1 MVITMKKSILFFC
14 LILLALLITP
24 TTAATLY
31 VDDDGG
37 EGVYTTIQAAHD
49 AAAEGDTICILPGTY
64 SRFDVRIP
72 HLTFQSRDGAN
83 SVIIDCLDGEG
94 LRIPEERNY
103 NAAGTII
110 DGLTII
116 NGNPS
121 FFLGITGPAN
131 GSIIRNCTIKE
142 MMTHVNPKG
151 DNITLKNNTFMNGKK
166 AQLTIVMLQD
176 LTNSKIINNTFTN
189 ITPQYGAIIFF
200 KASNNTISGNIFDT
214 DGKSFYFF
222 PPCEGNKIFLNT
234 NVSGVALHTGTVA
247 PTTTHWN
254 STTTPTYF
262 YNGTAHTGY
271 LGNSWSDYTGDDTNN
286 DGVIDTPYD
295 LPDGL
300 GTDHAPLTAAGG
312 EYEVLVPQTL
322 YVDDDGGD
330 GVYTTIQAA
339 VNAARSV
346 DTIVVRDGAYTENV
360 LVDKGLAIRT
370 ENGTKAV
377 TVTAKVPEKP
387 VFDLKADGITVEG
400 FSVRGPTNEH
410 VAGIE
415 SVGYDDCRIIG
426 NDCGGACYNGI
437 HLGGDATGNL
447 IEANTCHDNTRR
459 GISLRD
465 AVTGNTV
472 FNNTCWN
479 NADDELCVKDYPA
492 DNVIWANAF
501 FGTVECLN
509 PNTYHSPEMVT
520 YTYNDAEHTGYV
532 GNYYGGYTGTDADG
546 DGIGDKP
553 MLLGTDTVSGDYQ
566 DDYPMMGVWQD
577 GVIAKPAPVLTGIT
591 VKPGTFEA
599 ETGETWQFN
608 ATGIN
613 WDKSTIPGLDFTWET
628 SDSSVGTVNET
639 GWFEAVKP
647 GTVTL
652 TAACGGVEGTADVTV
667 VAPETLT
674 SIEIIKYAPDGVT
687 VAEKKTVTIRWM
699 QRHLPLLGGEDG
711 TMLRFQ
717 GPTFDK
723 NDPWNPAEN
732 LNLGKVNNTV
742 KGTALAD
749 LCALVGGAYEG
760 GEIQFAGRDNFPGK
774 IPSSAVL
781 APNER
786 QGPAMIAWW
795 DSEMSE
801 YPDWNDGPQLFFFT
815 PDGVFGNEDMRTCF
829 DEAYHHYWQ
838 DWPSAAGM
846 SVKKIKTVK
855 IVPEPRKDWDLAL
868 SGAITRKIDRSYFEQ
883 AVACTQGGHGFTW
896 TDGGK
901 TWSGISLWLLCGWVD
916 DANQHAPFRDDLAD
930 AGYTVVLIDYG
941 ADTIAGTADDKT
953 VEFSSKDV
961 KKNNNI
967 ILANEIDDWP
977 LAEGDWPLKLVGSG
991 VPAEKRLGSI
1001 DAIRLV
1007 GLAAGDEGMVITLQ
1021 NGWNFVSTPRTLAPG
1036 NDTAGIFANVDCA
1049 GHSIYTFDT
1058 RNGLWKALGKD
1069 DKIVPLQGVWV
1080 YARQVTNVPLTF
1092 GTETLT
1098 TPPTRRLSAGWNAI
1112 GFSDIEPQPTRNALE
1127 SVKDT
1132 WAILI
1137 GFDAANQVYE
1147 RSAISG
1153 ATGTHADTLPM
1164 EPGRGYWLFMRAD
1177 GTLAAISS

>member
-1 MVITMKKSILFFC
+1 MKKSIGIFC
-14 LILLALLITP
+14 LILLTLLIAP
-24 TTAATLY
+24 TAAATLY

-64 SRFDVRIP
+64 SRFAVRIP
-72 HLTFQSRDGAN
+72 HLTFQSRDGPD
-83 SVIIDCLDGEG
+83 SVIIDCRDGPG
-94 LRIPEERNY
+94 LRIPDGKNC

-116 NGNPS
+116 NGKPS
-121 FFLGITGPAN
+121 FQLGTYGPAN
-131 GSIIRNCTIKE
+131 GSIVRNCIIKE
-142 MMTHVNPKG
+142 IVSEFAPQG
-151 DNITLKNNTFMNGKK
+151 DNLTLENNTFMNGKRV
-166 AQLTIVMLQD
+166 QQTIVMLQD
-176 LTNSKIINNTFTN
+176 SKDCKIINNTFTN
-189 ITPQYGAIIFF
+189 ITIQDYGAIVLYQ
-200 KASNNTISGNIFDT
+200 ATNSTITDNIFDVM
-214 DGKSFYFF
+214 GNSFCII
-222 PPCEGNKIFLNT
+222 PPGEGNKIFLNS
-234 NVSGVALHTGTVA
+234 NISGITLMGTA
-247 PTTTHWN
+247 PTLTHWN
-254 STTTPTYF
+254 STAPVTYF
-262 YNGTAHTGY
+262 YNSTGHTGY
-271 LGNSWSDYTGDDTNN
+271 LGNFWSDYTGADEDV

-295 LPDGL
+295 LPEGL
-300 GTDHAPLTAAGG
+300 GTDYAPLKEAGG

-339 VNAARSV
+339 VDAAQCV

-360 LVDKGLAIRT
+360 LVDKGLTIRA

-400 FSVRGPTNEH
+400 LSVRGPTNEH

-415 SVGYDDCRIIG
+415 SVGYDNCRIIG

-465 AVTGNTV
+465 TVTGNTV

-479 NADDELCVKDYPA
+479 NVDDELCVKDYPA

-509 PNTYHSPEMVT
+509 PSTYHSPEMVT

-532 GNYYGGYTGTDADG
+532 GNYYGGYEGTDG
-546 DGIGDKP
+546 DGNGIGDEP
-553 MLLGTDTVSGDYQ
+553 MLLGTDSVAGDYH

-577 GVIAKPAPVLTGIT
+577 GVIVKPAPVLTGIT
-591 VKPGTFEA
+591 VEPGTFEA

-608 ATGIN
+608 ATGLN
-613 WDKSTIPGLDFTWET
+613 WDKSAIPGLDFTWT
-628 SDSSVGTVNET
+628 ASDESIGTVNET

-652 TAACGGVEGTADVTV
+652 TAACGEIEGTADVTV
-667 VAPETLT
+667 VTPETLT
-674 SIEIIKYAPDGVT
+674 SIEIIKYAPDGVN
-687 VAEKKTVTIRWM
+687 VAEKKTVSIRWM
-699 QRHLPLLGGEDG
+699 QRHLPLLGGENG

-723 NDPWNPAEN
+723 NDPWNPAED

-749 LCALVGGAYEG
+749 LCAIVGGAYDG
-760 GEIQFAGRDNFPGK
+760 GEIQFAGRDDYPGK
-774 IPSSAVL
+774 LPSSTVL

-795 DSEMSE
+795 DAEMGE
-801 YPDWNDGPQLFFFT
+801 YPEWGDGPQLFFLT
-815 PDGVFGNEDMRTCF
+815 PDGVFGNDDMRICF

-838 DWPSAAGM
+838 EWPSAAGM
-846 SVKKIKTVK
+846 SVKKIATIK
-855 IVPEPRKDWDLAL
+855 IVPEPREDWTLAL
-868 SGAITRKIDRSYFEQ
+868 SGAITRKIDRPAFEQ
-883 AVACTQGGHGFTW
+883 GVGCTQAGHSATW

-901 TWSGISLWLLCGWVD
+901 TWSGMPLWLLCGWVD
-916 DANQHAPFRDDLAD
+916 DADQHAPFRDDLAD

-941 ADTIAGTADDKT
+941 PDNIASTADDRA
-953 VEFSSKDV
+953 VEFTSKEV
-961 KKNNNI
+961 KRNNDI
-967 ILANEIDDWP
+967 ILANEVDDWP
-977 LAEGDWPLKLVGSG
+977 LAKGDWPLKLVGSG

-1007 GLAAGDEGMVITLQ
+1007 GLAAGDEGMALTLQ
-1021 NGWNFVSTPRTLAPG
+1021 KGWNFVSTPRTLAPG
-1036 NDTAGIFANVDCA
+1036 NDTALIFANVDCA

-1058 RNGLWKALGKD
+1058 RNGLWKALGTD
-1069 DKIVPLQGVWV
+1069 DKILPLQGVWV
-1080 YARQVTNVPLTF
+1080 YAKQVTNVPLTF
-1092 GTETLT
+1092 STEDIT
-1098 TPPTRRLSAGWNAI
+1098 TPPNRRLAAGWNAV
-1112 GFSDIEPQPTRNALE
+1112 GYSDIKPEPTRDALE

-1137 GFDAANQVYE
+1137 GFDAGNQAYE
-1147 RSAISG
+1147 RSAING
-1153 ATGTHADTLPM
+1153 AVGSHVDTLPM

-1177 GTLAAISS
+1177 GTLAAISA

>member
-1 MVITMKKSILFFC
+1 MKKSIGIFC
-14 LILLALLITP
+14 LILLALLIAP
-24 TTAATLY
+24 ATAATLY

-37 EGVYTTIQAAHD
+37 EGVYTTIKDAID
-49 AAAEGDTICILPGTY
+49 AAAEGDTIFVRAGIYPWFEVEKSHLTITGEGADLVTVDFKGADVGIELRGNGILLEGLTVLKSSEGLAVFNPDCIVRDCVFDGLFKSDMGIRIKSSNLTFENNTIKDATTTY
-64 SRFDVRIP
+64 SV
-72 HLTFQSRDGAN
+72 LYMEEVDGTKILNNHFINNTA
-83 SVIIDCLDGEG
+83 G
-94 LRIPEERNY
+94 LLPYHSN
-103 NAAGTII
+103 
-110 DGLTII
+110 
-116 NGNPS
+116 
-121 FFLGITGPAN
+121 
-131 GSIIRNCTIKE
+131 NCTIA
-142 MMTHVNPKG
+142 G
-151 DNITLKNNTFMNGKK
+151 NTFSSNGKVIGFYDPGNGFEIYSNT
-166 AQLTIVMLQD
+166 LTDNKV
-176 LTNSKIINNTFTN
+176 TCTWEFEWNT
-189 ITPQYGAIIFF
+189 PF
-200 KASNNTISGNIFDT
+200 K
-214 DGKSFYFF
+214 
-222 PPCEGNKIFLNT
+222 
-234 NVSGVALHTGTVA
+234 VS
-247 PTTTHWN
+247 WN
-254 STTTPTYF
+254 STTPLTYA
-262 YNGTAHTGY
+262 YKDTTHTGY

-330 GVYTTIQAA
+330 GVYTTIQEAVDAA
-339 VNAARSV
+339 QCV

-360 LVDKGLAIRT
+360 LVDKGLTIRT

-465 AVTGNTV
+465 DVTGNTV

-479 NADDELCVKDYPA
+479 NADDELCVKDNPT

-546 DGIGDKP
+546 DGIGDEP
-553 MLLGTDTVSGDYQ
+553 MLLGIDSVTGDYH

-577 GVIAKPAPVLTGIT
+577 GAIAKPAPVLTGIT

-608 ATGIN
+608 ATGLN
-613 WDKSTIPGLDFTWET
+613 WDTSTIPGLDLTWTT
-628 SDSSVGTVNET
+628 SDESIGTVNET

-652 TAACGGVEGTADVTV
+652 TAACGEIEGTADVTV
-667 VAPETLT
+667 VAPATLT

-687 VAEKKTVTIRWM
+687 VAENKTVSIRWM
-699 QRHLPLLGGEDG
+699 QRHLPLLGGENG

-717 GPTFDK
+717 GPSFDK
-723 NDPWNPAEN
+723 NDPWNPAED

-749 LCALVGGAYEG
+749 LCDLVGGVYEG

-795 DSEMSE
+795 DAKMGE
-801 YPDWNDGPQLFFFT
+801 YPEWGDGPQLFFLT
-815 PDGVFGNEDMRTCF
+815 PDGVFGNDDMRTCF
-829 DEAYHHYWQ
+829 GKDYHHYWT

-846 SVKKIKTVK
+846 SVKKITTIK
-855 IVPEPRKDWDLAL
+855 IVPEPREDWSLSL

-883 AVACTQGGHGFTW
+883 AVTCTQASHGATW

-901 TWSGISLWLLCGWVD
+901 TWSGVPLWLLCGWVD
-916 DANQHAPFRDDLAD
+916 DTDQHAPFRDDLAD

-941 ADTIAGTADDKT
+941 ADGLAGTADDRS
-953 VEFSSKDV
+953 VEFNSSTV
-961 KKNNNI
+961 KKNNKI

-977 LAEGDWPLKLVGSG
+977 LAKGDWPLKLVGSD
-991 VPAEKRLGSI
+991 VPAEKRLGSV

-1007 GLAAGDEGMVITLQ
+1007 GLAAGDGGMVITLEK
-1021 NGWNFVSTPRTLAPG
+1021 GWNFVSTPRTLAPG

-1058 RNGLWKALGKD
+1058 RNGLWKTLGKD
-1069 DKIVPLQGVWV
+1069 DKILPLQGVWV
-1080 YARQVTNVPLTF
+1080 YAKQVTNVPLTF
-1092 GTETLT
+1092 STEDIT
-1098 TPPTRRLSAGWNAI
+1098 TPPTLRLAAGWNAV
-1112 GFSDIEPQPTRNALE
+1112 GYSDIEPQPTRDALE

-1147 RSAISG
+1147 RSAING
-1153 ATGTHADTLPM
+1153 AVGSHVDTLPM

-1177 GTLAAISS
+1177 GTLAAISA